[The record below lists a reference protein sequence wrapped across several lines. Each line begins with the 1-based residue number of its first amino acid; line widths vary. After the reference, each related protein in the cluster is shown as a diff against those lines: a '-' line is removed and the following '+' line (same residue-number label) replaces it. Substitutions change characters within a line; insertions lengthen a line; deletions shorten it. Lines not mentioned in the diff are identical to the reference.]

1 MSLGTGEVTDCPSA
15 FAALSTGFEGEGA
28 GDGELSPGLVSSP
41 LGSPEAAGEEDDSGD
56 GDALSTTVRLPKIFV
71 GPERVGVLKFL
82 YVRPSL
88 RGYMAFLPT
97 DMDEDDEEYG
107 LIILKVIEE
116 NGEEI
121 LGSID
126 DPDELEEVYELFAA
140 VLFDEEEE

>member
-1 MSLGTGEVTDCPSA
+1 MNEDFGSDFITITDD
-15 FAALSTGFEGEGA
+15 EGHEY
-28 GDGELSPGLVSSP
+28 
-41 LGSPEAAGEEDDSGD
+41 
-56 GDALSTTVRLPKIFV
+56 
-71 GPERVGVLKFL
+71 VLEHLHTLEHKGCF
-82 YVRPSL
+82 
-88 RGYMAFLPT
+88 YMAFLPT
-97 DMDEDDEEYG
+97 DIDEDNDDYG